1 MGKMSRDKGARV
13 EREIVNTHIAAGIHA
28 ERYDARRGQF
38 GATSSYDI
46 DVYWK
51 GKEEIPLC
59 GEIKAR
65 KELPKWQRDAPMYVV
80 PHHVWIRLLKNG

>member
-13 EREIVNTHIAAGIHA
+13 EREIVNTHKEAGIHA
-28 ERYDARRGQF
+28 ERFDARRGQF

-51 GKEEIPLC
+51 GKEDFKTVGFFLQNCQKLI
-59 GEIKAR
+59 
-65 KELPKWQRDAPMYVV
+65 
-80 PHHVWIRLLKNG
+80 